1 MALWQSRAM
10 RGTLKTLAVLSVV
23 LVTPPAV
30 AMDEAAPLDVGL
42 SPYAVDHLDASMAAL
57 VETGRRS
64 GIVWAVA
71 KNGKLVTHKASGLRD
86 IEAALPMQTD
96 SIFRLHS
103 MTRAVTGVAVMMMY
117 EAGKFDLDDPVAK
130 FIPAFA
136 NTPVLKN
143 RKSDPTETEPQTSPL
158 TIRHL
163 LTYTSGIGY
172 PFDYDPVLNVSFEK
186 VFPRGQTIEQGV
198 NYLASRPLLFQPGAR
213 WYYGFSGDVL
223 GRLVEIWSGQ
233 PYDVFLRDRVFT
245 PLGLNDM
252 GFQLPDDQ
260 QHRLAKVYAPDDSGV
275 LQDAAAR
282 MPPIDFYSAGDTIF
296 SGGGGLL
303 GTAIDYLRF
312 SQMLLNGGVL
322 EGVRLLQP
330 ETVALMT
337 RNHLSPEQGPLNWY
351 ARGRFSDTDPWAKA
365 NGYGWGLSI
374 GVRLDDQPHTIV
386 GGQGEFRWD
395 GFANTTFF
403 IDPENQIVAVAMTQY
418 LGPEADDLENALRT
432 SLYGSVLQ
440 LPN

>member
-1 MALWQSRAM
+1 M
-10 RGTLKTLAVLSVV
+10 RCTLKTLGVLCVV
-23 LVTPPAV
+23 LATLPVV
-30 AMDEAAPLDVGL
+30 AMDESPPLDVGL
-42 SPYAVDHLDASMAAL
+42 SPYAIDHLDAAMSAL

-71 KNGKLVTHKASGLRD
+71 KNGKVVTHKAAGLRD
-86 IEAALPMQTD
+86 IEADLPMQTD
-96 SIFRLHS
+96 SVFRLHS

-117 EAGKFDLDDPVAK
+117 ETGKFDLDDPVSK
-130 FIPAFA
+130 YIPAFA

-143 RKSDPTETEPQTSPL
+143 RKGDPTETEPQASPL

-163 LTYTSGIGY
+163 LTYTSGLGY
-172 PFDYDPVLNVSFEK
+172 PFDYDSVLDVSFEN

-233 PYDVFLRDRVFT
+233 PYDAFLREQIFT

-252 GFQLPDDQ
+252 GFQLPDGQ
-260 QHRLAKVYAPDDSGV
+260 QHRLAKVYAPDDSGA

-337 RNHLSPEQGPLNWY
+337 RNHLSPKQGPLNWY
-351 ARGRFSDTDPWAKA
+351 ARGRFSENDPWAKA

-374 GVRLDDQPHTIV
+374 GVRLNDQPHTVV
-386 GGQGEFRWD
+386 GGRGEFRWD

-440 LPN
+440 QPN

>member
-1 MALWQSRAM
+1 M
-10 RGTLKTLAVLSVV
+10 RTALKTVGLLCVLLAA
-23 LVTPPAV
+23 PV
-30 AMDEAAPLDVGL
+30 ALAIDEAAPLDVGL
-42 SPYAVDHLDASMAAL
+42 SPYAIDHLDAAMTAL

-71 KNGKLVTHKASGLRD
+71 KNGKLVTHKAAGLRD
-86 IEAALPMQTD
+86 IEADLPMQTD
-96 SIFRLHS
+96 SVFRLHS

-117 EAGKFDLDDPVAK
+117 EEGKFALDDPVSK
-130 FIPAFA
+130 YIPAFA

-143 RKSDPTETEPQTSPL
+143 RKGDSRDTEPQASPL

-172 PFDYDPVLNVSFEK
+172 PFDYDATLDVSFEK
-186 VFPRGQTIEQGV
+186 VFPRDQTIEQGV
-198 NYLASRPLLFQPGAR
+198 NYLATRPLLFQPGAR

-233 PYDVFLRDRVFT
+233 PYDAFLHDRIFA
-245 PLGLNDM
+245 PLGLSDM
-252 GFQLPDDQ
+252 GFQIPDDQ
-260 QHRLAKVYAPDDSGV
+260 KHRLAKVYGPDEAGV
-275 LQDAAAR
+275 LQDVTAR

-303 GTAIDYLRF
+303 GTAMDYLRF
-312 SQMLLNGGVL
+312 SQMVLNGGVL
-322 EGVRLLQP
+322 EDVRLLQP

-337 RNHLSPEQGPLNWY
+337 RNHLTPEQGPLNWY
-351 ARGRFSDTDPWAKA
+351 AKGRFTENDPWAKA

-374 GVRLDDQPHTIV
+374 GVRLDDQPHTL
-386 GGQGEFRWD
+386 GGGRGEFRWD

-418 LGPEADDLENALRT
+418 LAPDQSALENALRT
-432 SLYGSVLQ
+432 SLYGSVLSQ
-440 LPN
+440 PN